1 MLTPSPT
8 PSLLLELRQL
18 LETDYAVPDLWDPD
32 KQVLLDN
39 DAYLHAQVEAIKAG
53 SALAPGSV
61 TDVAIG
67 ARGILDTHSA
77 PPSGAYDDTLTN
89 HLRTLATRVRAI
101 MGTASWSNA
110 LPTTLTGAKAHADAT
125 GGVHGA
131 TSAATANALVLRD
144 ASGRAKFAAP
154 ADAARKGDVDA
165 VIANL
170 GNHTHPTL
178 YYTKTELAASGSYG
192 TNPIHADRLSLGA
205 LQDARIPNL
214 AASKIASGTFSID
227 RIPSL
232 DTSKITS
239 GAFPVERGGTGISS
253 FTPGCYL
260 RASSAS
266 VLEQRTPA
274 QVRTDIGAA
283 AASHSHAASDIPQPL
298 YGIGTYIFA
307 RSSGG
312 GTATP
317 GHTYI
322 GDVLM
327 PANSSGSV
335 LGTAIGYGVWRCMGN
350 MAANTATLWVRVG

>member
-154 ADAARKGDVDA
+154 ADATDVARKSEVDA
-165 VIANL
+165 VSAL
-170 GNHTHPTL
+170 VGSHAHDDR
-178 YYTKTELAASGSYG
+178 YYTKTQLAAAGSYG
-192 TNPIHADRLSLGA
+192 TNPIHADRVSLGT

-214 AASKIASGTFSID
+214 NASKTVAGTFAVARLPVYGGTVQSNGTLTAASAGWTASRLNAGQYAISAPTD
-227 RIPSL
+227 APSL
-232 DTSKITS
+232 ASLPHVVCTAGAHASRAVTVYGSLWTPSSRQVYVKTWNTVTGAVADT
-239 GAFPVERGGTGISS
+239 G
-253 FTPGCYL
+253 FTFL
-260 RASSAS
+260 ALARA
-266 VLEQRTPA
+266 
-274 QVRTDIGAA
+274 
-283 AASHSHAASDIPQPL
+283 
-298 YGIGTYIFA
+298 
-307 RSSGG
+307 
-312 GTATP
+312 
-317 GHTYI
+317 
-322 GDVLM
+322 
-327 PANSSGSV
+327 
-335 LGTAIGYGVWRCMGN
+335 
-350 MAANTATLWVRVG
+350 